1 MPSPSVLGR
10 RAGTAWRTLLRE
22 VSAFGVVGGACVVVD
37 LGVFQLLYV
46 HLGVGAVT
54 ARLMSAAVST
64 TLAYVGHRFWSF
76 AHRERS
82 GYRREYGLF
91 VLLNGLT
98 VSLGLALVALVHH
111 PLGQDSSLVLQATN
125 VVSIGLG
132 TVIRWFA
139 YRRWVFRAGPG
150 RVTGPVPAPAS
161 PRRGRPGGGAEPA
174 TTGS

>member
-22 VSAFGVVGGACVVVD
+22 VSAFSVVGGACVVVD

-98 VSLGLALVALVHH
+98 VSLGLALVAFLHH
-111 PLGQDSSLVLQATN
+111 VLGLDSALVLQVTN

-132 TVIRWFA
+132 TLVRFVS
-139 YRRWVFRAGPG
+139 YRRWVFP
-150 RVTGPVPAPAS
+150 RVPLETA
-161 PRRGRPGGGAEPA
+161 
-174 TTGS
+174 